1 MLASVGGIAVLIII
15 GNVFVELL
23 IQQGTKLTRPVNQQD
38 ILTQAV
44 RAISWIQFINLGLV
58 LFIIGMNVKVGSLFL
73 PSGMLQGD
81 YEDISSM
88 WYIDVG
94 T

>member
-1 MLASVGGIAVLIII
+1 M
-15 GNVFVELL
+15 
-23 IQQGTKLTRPVNQQD
+23 
-38 ILTQAV
+38 

-58 LFIIGMNVKVGSLFL
+58 LLIIGMNVKIGKWLSWAPTGF
-73 PSGMLQGD
+73 LQGD